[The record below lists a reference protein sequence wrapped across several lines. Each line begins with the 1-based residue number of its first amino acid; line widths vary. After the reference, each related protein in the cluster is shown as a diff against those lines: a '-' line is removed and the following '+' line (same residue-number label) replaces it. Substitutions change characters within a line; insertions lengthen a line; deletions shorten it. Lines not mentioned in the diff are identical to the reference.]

1 MALWRGYREYAVTV
15 AERVRTKLGLTAY
28 DQLDIFKLAAYY
40 GITVVR
46 FDEINC
52 GDEVIKHFTT
62 KGWRQLSGYIL
73 PVGDQLVMCLNPLHS
88 EERIRS
94 TMGHETS
101 HVILNHEFDLL
112 LTAEKACVS
121 GSKDE
126 EDEADWLGAELL
138 FPRAAARRAVLRSI
152 PIEQVCQ
159 HYGVSF
165 EIARWRTNI
174 CGAKKMLK
182 RSRQ

>member
-1 MALWRGYREYAVTV
+1 MAVLV
-15 AERVRTKLGLTAY
+15 ANAGV
-28 DQLDIFKLAAYY
+28 
-40 GITVVR
+40 
-46 FDEINC
+46 
-52 GDEVIKHFTT
+52 
-62 KGWRQLSGYIL
+62 L
-73 PVGDQLVMCLNPLHS
+73 PVGVFAELGRLAGRSGDTAGDDPQVARPGGQLA
-88 EERIRS
+88 RS

-112 LTAEKACVS
+112 VTGEKTCV
-121 GSKDE
+121 SKDE